1 MRRQRQTHIAR
12 ALELIAVLL
21 AAVMMFGIGTPAFA
35 LSSSEEGNDRGPIM
49 VSLGDSY
56 SSGEGVEPFYCAGR
70 KDKYSQPDWLAHRSK
85 LSWPGRLKLTDSQ
98 GNRLQMSK
106 KKASYDYQRKTYD
119 SYNDRNWY
127 FVASSGAVTG
137 SLNGTQNKSFDRDPS
152 DEYLLDHSSFT
163 LDPQLKVFESIAP
176 GTTDYVTMT
185 MGGNDAHFAD
195 VFIYAAV
202 NCSFINVNGMDD
214 YLNQIWDEF
223 FYGRNSIQNRLIK
236 AYTDI
241 HNAAGNQADIII
253 AGYPKILPPKGFL
266 LFSASEAASIN
277 QSITALNGELEK
289 IVQSLQSE
297 TFKIHFVSVEKA
309 FEGHETYTGVFKE
322 YIHGIELVKDEDLS
336 EAQIIS
342 SYSLHPN
349 SKGLKAYASCVQACI
364 DEIEAEKSKNAL
376 VPEAETTEEASDL
389 TEETTVF
396 YENTL
401 PEAEPETDVLMQD
414 VPKQESLL
422 PETETLEEVT
432 LSAQEAPEA
441 LEAIAPAPDI
451 FTLTADVSG
460 LAEWEGV
467 EITAA
472 EDSPCSLEELPEPVD
487 GQMRLVIPVA
497 VTASRVKL
505 CLQKAGY
512 TQCYIVIEDIYAGGS
527 LDLTAVLEQAAAE
540 GRLMTKGDVNG
551 DGCVSEADVAHIL
564 ALESFGGPAAA
575 ADCPADI
582 NADGMITLE
591 DIAALLL
598 SDTFGATERSILC
611 AAPASA
617 AVA

>member
-1 MRRQRQTHIAR
+1 MKRQRQMHR
-12 ALELIAVLL
+12 MRVFELIAVVL
-21 AAVMMFGIGTPAFA
+21 ATVMMLAIASPAFA
-35 LSSSEEGNDRGPIM
+35 LPVSEETEDRGPIM

-56 SSGEGVEPFYCAGR
+56 SSGEGVEPFYCSGR
-70 KDKYSQPDWLAHRSK
+70 TDKYSQPDWLAHRSK
-85 LSWPGRLKLTDSQ
+85 LSWPGRLKLTDSA

-152 DEYLLDHSSFT
+152 DEYLLDHSSFA

-277 QSITALNGELEK
+277 QSITALNAELEK

-349 SKGLKAYASCVQACI
+349 ARGLKAYAACVQACI
-364 DEIEAEKSKNAL
+364 DEIEAEKQQTITVIN
-376 VPEAETTEEASDL
+376 EAETTEEAGEVTEAPTALNEGDL
-389 TEETTVF
+389 PEEPVAEEADVTEE
-396 YENTL
+396 
-401 PEAEPETDVLMQD
+401 AEF
-414 VPKQESLL
+414 
-422 PETETLEEVT
+422 LEDMT
-432 LSAQEAPEA
+432 LSAEA
-441 LEAIAPAPDI
+441 LPEEAAACEDAPPTDI
-451 FTLTADVSG
+451 STLTVDVDALPDLKG
-460 LAEWEGV
+460 ARV
-467 EITAA
+467 IFA
-472 EDSPCSLEELPEPVD
+472 EDSPCSID
-487 GQMRLVIPVA
+487 GDQAPLIAEGKLTIPILA
-497 VTASRVKL
+497 TASQARICFEKP
-505 CLQKAGY
+505 GY
-512 TQCYIVIEDIYAGGS
+512 TRLIIIAASVCPGKVRDVTPVLQAMAAG
-527 LDLTAVLEQAAAE
+527 
-540 GRLMTKGDVNG
+540 GRLMTGGDIDG
-551 DGCVSEADVAHIL
+551 DGCISDEDIDLIL
-564 ALESFGGPAAA
+564 AAENFGSLAA
-575 ADCPADI
+575 PEQIEDI
-582 NADGMITLE
+582 NADGFITLE
-591 DIAALLL
+591 DITALLL
-598 SDTFGATERSILC
+598 SDTFGATDRTITLEL
-611 AAPASA
+611 
-617 AVA
+617 V